1 MSAIEVSLPELAK
14 AGRAELTPDVLESAR
29 ETLSASLPGARGRFR
44 IRAWVAPY
52 VLIAPG
58 FALIG
63 VFVIVPMLA
72 AIPLSLVKW
81 NLLSGSVRF
90 VGSANYATALSNG
103 ELLGGLRR
111 TLLYVAMTVP
121 VSVALGL
128 LIALAINAVAHG
140 RWLWRMVFFLPTA
153 SMLAVMSIVWRW
165 LFYPQTGLVAALL
178 SPIAGDTAWL
188 SSRSLALPALAIVG
202 NWHSTAFTVMIFLA
216 GLASVPTRLHD
227 AAAIDGASS
236 WSRFWHVT
244 WPALGPTTLFAVVVS
259 TIAGLRVFDQ
269 VSVMTQ
275 GGPNEAS
282 ATLAY
287 EIWRRGVQFLDIGGA
302 SALTVTLVVL
312 VIGAAMIQL
321 VGLRRSLESRGRR

>member
-1 MSAIEVSLPELAK
+1 MTSTSELSPS
-14 AGRAELTPDVLESAR
+14 ELGAVKREPAPDVLDAAR
-29 ETLSASLPGARGRFR
+29 EALSAPLPSVGGRFR
-44 IRAWVAPY
+44 VRAWVAPY

-58 FALIG
+58 FGLIG
-63 VFVIVPMLA
+63 LFVLLPVLA
-72 AIPLSLVKW
+72 AIALSLVKW
-81 NLLSGSVRF
+81 NLLSGAVRF
-90 VGSANYATALSNG
+90 VGSANYATVLSNG
-103 ELLGGLRR
+103 ELWGGLRR

-121 VSVALGL
+121 MSVAFGL
-128 LIALAINAVAHG
+128 VIALAINTVAHG
-140 RWLWRMVFFLPTA
+140 QWLWRIVFFLPTA

-178 SPIAGDTAWL
+178 SPVAGDTAWL

-216 GLASVPTRLHD
+216 GLANVPTRLHD

-275 GGPNEAS
+275 GGPNEAT

-302 SALTVTLVVL
+302 SALTVTLLVL